1 VVAFSGALAAAAA
14 CLPDPDNV
22 VGVDAALVVPDAAL
36 ASLGPYCGDG
46 VIETL
51 DDGGDA
57 GESCDPGDA
66 GFPGCDHCQWSC
78 PEGVIDDAGGHC
90 YFYAGVSTTLEE
102 AANACRKHAHVVTL
116 ASAREAALVSVL
128 TDGGP
133 YWVGISVDGYTL
145 DYLPEERTDDPGY
158 PGNPGET
165 CTGCFGGANRGVLAP
180 LDGSASGNCVASVD
194 GGWFKVPCSDGGVEF
209 STVCEREPPGER
221 ATYCLGPF
229 CTTLPATAGAKRY
242 VIGLTEVSAE
252 QAVNACAGYRNGGL
266 VTLSTPEEREE
277 LARELEL
284 LVPPED
290 AVGGLV
296 TAWIGLHLEDGG
308 WTWDDG
314 VPASS
319 EAGRPLPWGENQP
332 ASAGAGRAFL
342 RLSQRFPGNF
352 AFDTKLVA
360 NDDGDGAGAR
370 FFICQRSPPLPDGG

>member
-1 VVAFSGALAAAAA
+1 VAFAGALAAAAA

-22 VGVDAALVVPDAAL
+22 VAADAASVPDAAL
-36 ASLGPYCGDG
+36 APLGPDCGDG

-66 GFPGCDHCQWSC
+66 GFPGCVNCQWTC
-78 PEGVIDDAGGHC
+78 PPGGVIDDAGGHC
-90 YFYAGVSTTLEE
+90 YFLAGVSANLDV
-102 AANACRKHAHVVTL
+102 ALNACRNHAHVVTL
-116 ASAREAALVSVL
+116 ASAREAALVSAL

-133 YWVGISVDGYTL
+133 YWVGISVDSTTL
-145 DYLPEERTDDPGY
+145 DYLPEGRTDSPGY
-158 PGNPGET
+158 PGNAGER
-165 CTGCFGGANRGVLAP
+165 CTGCFGGANGGVLAP
-180 LDGSASGNCVASVD
+180 LDGGASGNCVASVD
-194 GGWFKVPCSDGGVEF
+194 GGWFKVPCFDGGVEF

-242 VIGLTEVSAE
+242 VIDLTEVSAE
-252 QAVNACAGYRNGGL
+252 QAAHACEGYRDGGL

-290 AVGGLV
+290 ADGGLV

-314 VPASS
+314 VPAS
-319 EAGRPLPWGENQP
+319 ARPLPWGENQP
-332 ASAGAGRAFL
+332 TSAGAGRAFL
-342 RLSQRFPGNF
+342 RLWQSSPPNF
-352 AFDTKLVA
+352 AFDTQLVA
-360 NDDGDGAGAR
+360 NDDGDDAGAR